1 MHVRKVWPTEARKR
15 EQIAHAIEV
24 LGEPLKSTHKV
35 HNA

>member
-1 MHVRKVWPTEARKR
+1 MHVRKAWSTETRKF